1 MGLAEPMLGE
11 LELEG
16 VATRKVLERMPDDK
30 FDWAPHEKSMKLGK
44 LALHVAD
51 IPRWIA
57 FIIEQDELDIGNQ
70 PPLSPATKA
79 AELVAYFDE
88 QMAAAKTALQ
98 NTNDDALQK
107 NWMMKMGDVVL
118 IDSPKVEVIRRW
130 ALNHIV
136 HHRAQL
142 TVYLRLNDVAVPAV
156 YGSSADENELGA
168 T

>member
-1 MGLAEPMLGE
+1 MGLAEPMLAE
-11 LELEG
+11 LELES
-16 VATRKVLERMPDDK
+16 VATRKVLERMPDNK
-30 FDWAPHEKSMKLGK
+30 FDWKPHEKSMTIGQ
-44 LALHVAD
+44 LASHVSD

-57 FIIEQDELDIGNQ
+57 FTIEQDELDIVNQ
-70 PPLSPATKA
+70 PMPTPATKA
-79 AELVAYFDE
+79 SELVAYFDE

-98 NTNDDALQK
+98 NTDDDALQK
-107 NWMMKMGDVVL
+107 NWKMKMGDVVL

-156 YGSSADENELGA
+156 YGSSADENDL
-168 T
+168 